1 MALHIV
7 IEIDFCCWTY
17 DWHFSEYYILHDE
30 TTWLSRKVL
39 DAATFHKSADLNP
52 LNCCLCYSI
61 SSICMPRI
69 CLRNRVYVVVVVVVV
84 VVVAAA
90 AAAAAAMVIER
101 YDKERNV
108 SIVRKDNL
116 RLAMT
121 YSEHWIKCNCHMRV
135 CTYHKLPRYASH
147 NFKL

>member
-1 MALHIV
+1 
-7 IEIDFCCWTY
+7 
-17 DWHFSEYYILHDE
+17 
-30 TTWLSRKVL
+30 
-39 DAATFHKSADLNP
+39 
-52 LNCCLCYSI
+52 
-61 SSICMPRI
+61 MPRI

-84 VVVAAA
+84 VVVAAAA

-121 YSEHWIKCNCHMRV
+121 YSEH
-135 CTYHKLPRYASH
+135 
-147 NFKL
+147 